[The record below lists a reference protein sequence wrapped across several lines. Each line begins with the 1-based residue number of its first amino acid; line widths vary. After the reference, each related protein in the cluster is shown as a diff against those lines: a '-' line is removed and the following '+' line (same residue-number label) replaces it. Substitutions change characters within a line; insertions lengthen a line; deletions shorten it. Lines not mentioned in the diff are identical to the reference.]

1 MKLWSKE
8 ALVLG
13 GGFGVLDTLASL
25 LGVETVS
32 EILFMVF
39 FGCVI
44 MLCFNKTPKFL
55 QQLITGY
62 PVTSYYLAAIGWVPY
77 FMIVTFMII
86 AGIFF
91 SVGFDNALFI
101 KLIYTIAVLGLIG
114 AVVSLVAACIKA
126 KTKKA

>member
-13 GGFGVLDTLASL
+13 GVFAVLDTPVSL
-25 LGVETVS
+25 LGFDKVS
-32 EILFMVF
+32 EILFLVF
-39 FGCVI
+39 FGCAVMI
-44 MLCFNKTPKFL
+44 CFNKTPKFL

-77 FMIVTFMII
+77 FMIITSMII
-86 AGIFF
+86 AGIFV
-91 SVGFDNALFI
+91 SVGFEETLFF
-101 KLIYTIAVLGLIG
+101 KLIYIIAVSGLIG
-114 AVVSLVAACIKA
+114 AVISLVTALIKD